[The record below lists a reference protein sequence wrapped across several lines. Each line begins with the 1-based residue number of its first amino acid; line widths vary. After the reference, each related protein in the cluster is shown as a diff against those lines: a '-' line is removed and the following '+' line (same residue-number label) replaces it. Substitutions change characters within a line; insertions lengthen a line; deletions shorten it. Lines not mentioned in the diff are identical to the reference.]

1 MKFHSRGRRL
11 LPAHRRSRVVSR
23 GSCRYSR
30 QGSSRERERVA
41 AEFPAFPP
49 SSSFSFSSTAP
60 LFQQLPLLLPPP
72 PPPPPS
78 PPLVPSKPVPVPTW
92 NQSPPVSSN
101 FLFVSRK
108 AAGDAPRGSL
118 PEGSRLGTI
127 LFPSSHLLLP
137 FLYLLFL
144 PLSPSPSFC

>member
-60 LFQQLPLLLPPP
+60 LFQQLPPLLPPP
-72 PPPPPS
+72 PPPPP
-78 PPLVPSKPVPVPTW
+78 PPLLVPSEPVPVPTW
-92 NQSPPVSSN
+92 NQSPPKYAKALD
-101 FLFVSRK
+101 FDRK
-108 AAGDAPRGSL
+108 RINSKSEDGIR
-118 PEGSRLGTI
+118 
-127 LFPSSHLLLP
+127 
-137 FLYLLFL
+137 
-144 PLSPSPSFC
+144 